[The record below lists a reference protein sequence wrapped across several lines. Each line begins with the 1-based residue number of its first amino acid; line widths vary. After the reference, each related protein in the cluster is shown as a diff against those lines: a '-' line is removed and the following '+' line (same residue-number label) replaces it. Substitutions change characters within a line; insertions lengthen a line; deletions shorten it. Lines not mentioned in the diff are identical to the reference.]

1 MSKKPQTTSNTPRLT
16 LEEHCAL
23 TLESLNQA
31 LVERGASYGSFFQ
44 NSEIAVSLREMLE
57 GNANAREDM
66 SQRLL
71 AGLQHYPE
79 SLIYVLLNATNMI
92 TAKQSRLFAT
102 PTHKDS
108 WLDLAGY
115 AILAHAAISMVEKG
129 DA

>member
-1 MSKKPQTTSNTPRLT
+1 MSKKPQANSNAPRLS
-16 LEEHCAL
+16 LEEHCAH
-23 TLESLNQA
+23 TLDSLHQA
-31 LVERGASYGSFFQ
+31 LVERGASYGSFFV
-44 NSEIAVSLREMLE
+44 NSEIAVSLRELLE
-57 GNANAREDM
+57 GNADARNDM
-66 SQRLL
+66 ATRLL
-71 AGLQHYPE
+71 TGLNHYPE
-79 SLIYVLLNATNMI
+79 SLVYVLLNAMNMI